1 MILGLGIDIVSIGR
15 ITAMIERHGDR
26 ALRRLYTETERA
38 YSDAMPHPALHY
50 AARFAAKESFVKAL
64 GTGFSRGIAWREIGI
79 VNEPGGRPRLVVEG
93 MARTFMEQLGATA
106 THVSLSHDPTHAA
119 AVVILEKSEG

>member
-1 MILGLGIDIVSIGR
+1 MILGLGIDIVAIAR

-26 ALRRLYTETERA
+26 ALKRLYTETERA
-38 YSDAMPHPALHY
+38 YSDAMPNPALHY

-79 VNEPGGRPRLVVEG
+79 VNDPGGRPRLVVEG
-93 MARTFMEQLGATA
+93 MARTFMESLGATA
-106 THVSLSHDPTHAA
+106 AHVSLSHDPLHAA
-119 AVVILEKSEG
+119 AVVILEKAGS